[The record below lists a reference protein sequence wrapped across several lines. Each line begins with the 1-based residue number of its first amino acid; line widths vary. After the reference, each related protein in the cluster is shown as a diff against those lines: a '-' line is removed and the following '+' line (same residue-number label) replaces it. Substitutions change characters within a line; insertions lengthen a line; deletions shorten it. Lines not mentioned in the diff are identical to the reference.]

1 MSNWSQAFH
10 LRNRFHA
17 AVYLFSNRSQN
28 MSQCGNSGTRDTT
41 KCITDF
47 LTKFWCLLHMFTV
60 TLKTPSN
67 MESTCFIHLFAMWC
81 ITIQSWTLY
90 HWFKTKQ
97 GKLTEHVS
105 NTRKFRHKID
115 IVYLAY
121 MEARLF
127 LLSR

>member
-1 MSNWSQAFH
+1 MSNWSQAFQ

-41 KCITDF
+41 KCVTDF
-47 LTKFWCLLHMFTV
+47 LTTFRYLLHMFTV
-60 TLKTPSN
+60 TLKTHSN
-67 MESTCFIHLFAMWC
+67 MESTCLYIYLLCDVLLSNLEPF
-81 ITIQSWTLY
+81 TIDL
-90 HWFKTKQ
+90 KTKQ

-105 NTRKFRHKID
+105 NRRKFRHKID